1 MFFVRGGI
9 VPYDFQQSW
18 ENLSLTFVLGNV
30 FVWKGT
36 FFYLISF
43 TNSKWSFW
51 FFAVKSQIV
60 LKFPFQLHFTPL
72 LEENSFPQKIAQDM
86 FPSYRCKINKRR
98 GFKPCKLWTTAMW
111 LFLHLSQFLEW
122 IHFPWDH
129 KEILC
134 IHWKH
139 SPLWAGFELAFY
151 VRWKELPRRPGSFYQ
166 KKDKKI
172 YDKDK
177 RPLKCLRTCIVFVYT
192 RKHEWMFFNSSHCL
206 PLFPDLSSFFHI
218 WQRTFPDQT
227 FPIVATGSNNNK
239 NKNLG

>member
-1 MFFVRGGI
+1 MSIFDGLESWVHCLWKSTHQDVFTLKINLQINLANSLPQHLSRSDSISNSEVSKNVSMFFVRGGI

-18 ENLSLTFVLGNV
+18 EILSLTFVLGNV

-98 GFKPCKLWTTAMW
+98 GFKPCKLWTTIMW
-111 LFLHLSQFLEW
+111 LFLHLSQFPEW

-129 KEILC
+129 KEILYSLKTFAIVSRIWIGLLC
-134 IHWKH
+134 EMERTPTPPSFI
-139 SPLWAGFELAFY
+139 LL
-151 VRWKELPRRPGSFYQ
+151 KER
-166 KKDKKI
+166 
-172 YDKDK
+172 
-177 RPLKCLRTCIVFVYT
+177 
-192 RKHEWMFFNSSHCL
+192 
-206 PLFPDLSSFFHI
+206 
-218 WQRTFPDQT
+218 
-227 FPIVATGSNNNK
+227 
-239 NKNLG
+239 